1 MRDFLAWSGAA
12 KCTRGSCS
20 SLRRSVPHRQS
31 SFLGFRSQGY
41 QDVKWSLRIE
51 NLIKEFQRIWNLDHF
66 QWPMDPSTPSTQTP
80 VNWFQLSS
88 DLGIHTFIMFRPHG
102 HVILHVMAKLWHGLA
117 IDLRC
122 MYELCAS
129 VLLYKVGSHEDQR
142 LLTGFDQVAFLN
154 WIELRKLISRDK
166 RFIERFLNAASATFV
181 DNKSGV
187 GSTILKKRLFFIAF
201 QDWWPFEQQSPGL

>member
-88 DLGIHTFIMFRPHG
+88 DLGIHTFIMFGPHG

-117 IDLRC
+117 INLRC

-129 VLLYKVGSHEDQR
+129 VLLYKVGNHEDQR

-154 WIELRKLISRDK
+154 WIELLKTKKQRHKVHWTLL
-166 RFIERFLNAASATFV
+166 ERCFSNFC
-181 DNKSGV
+181 G
-187 GSTILKKRLFFIAF
+187 
-201 QDWWPFEQQSPGL
+201 